1 MCIAALIVG
10 SHPSVAPDRGCI
22 GGAPPEAFC
31 GSLTVSLVVPG
42 LGLGVVC
49 HWGANATRVV
59 E

>member
-1 MCIAALIVG
+1 LIVG